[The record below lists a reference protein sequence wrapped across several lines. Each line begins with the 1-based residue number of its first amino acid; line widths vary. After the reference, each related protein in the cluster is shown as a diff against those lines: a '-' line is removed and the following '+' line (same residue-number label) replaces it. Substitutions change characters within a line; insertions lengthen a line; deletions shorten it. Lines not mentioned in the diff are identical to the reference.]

1 MGKGKEDVVWARG
14 VQRLPWA
21 WPSAMGS
28 LRSSAGHTEVPCL
41 AGAEGVAKD

>member
-1 MGKGKEDVVWARG
+1 MGKGREDVVWARG

-21 WPSAMGS
+21 WPGAMGS
-28 LRSSAGHTEVPCL
+28 LRNSAGHTEVPCL